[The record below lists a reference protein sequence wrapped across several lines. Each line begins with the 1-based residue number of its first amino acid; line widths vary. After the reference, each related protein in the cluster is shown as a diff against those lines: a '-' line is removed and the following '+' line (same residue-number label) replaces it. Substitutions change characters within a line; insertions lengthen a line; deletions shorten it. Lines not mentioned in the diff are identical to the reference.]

1 MWTLIR
7 LALLLVAGIIIYNY
21 FFGSVEEKEQSKTVI
36 NTAKEAGKAVW
47 SFGKEAF
54 GLLRSEK
61 KKFDAGKYNEAV
73 DNVGN
78 LYDKLRGHAK
88 TIDDNKDL
96 IARLDRLERERRK
109 LETKIDEPS
118 SFDGTEKE
126 RQTEIKSEWEKL
138 LRETEDL
145 VTDMEE
151 RK

>member
-1 MWTLIR
+1 MRFLIR
-7 LALLLVAGIIIYNY
+7 IVLLLVVGVVLYNF
-21 FFGSVEEKEQSKTVI
+21 FFGSPEEKEQSKTVI

-54 GLLRSEK
+54 GLLRKEK
-61 KKFDAGKYNEAV
+61 VKFEDGKYNEAV

-96 IARLDRLERERRK
+96 IARLDRLERERRE
-109 LETKIDEPS
+109 LETKIDQPS
-118 SFDGTEKE
+118 SFEGSEKA
-126 RQTEIKSEWEKL
+126 RQTEVKRDWEQL
-138 LRETEDL
+138 MRETESL
-145 VTDMEE
+145 VKDMEE

>member
-1 MWTLIR
+1 MKFLIKI
-7 LALLLVAGIIIYNY
+7 ALLLIVGIVAYNY
-21 FFGSVEEKEQSKTVI
+21 FFGTPEEKEQSKKVF

-61 KKFDAGKYNEAV
+61 KKFDEGKYNEAV

-88 TIDDNKDL
+88 TIEDNKDL
-96 IARLDRLERERRK
+96 IARLDRLERERQK
-109 LETKIDEPS
+109 LENTIDQPS
-118 SFDGTEKE
+118 SYEGSEKA
-126 RQTEIKSEWEKL
+126 RQTEIRREWEDL
-138 LRETEDL
+138 MRETEDL
-145 VTDMEE
+145 VADMEK

>member
-1 MWTLIR
+1 MRFLIKV
-7 LALLLVAGIIIYNY
+7 ALLLVAGVVIYNY
-21 FFGSVEEKEQSKTVI
+21 FFGTPEEKEQSKKVI
-36 NTAKEAGKAVW
+36 NTAKDAGKAVW

-88 TIDDNKDL
+88 TIEDNKDL
-96 IARLDRLERERRK
+96 IARLDRLERKRRE
-109 LETKIDEPS
+109 LEGKIDEPAS
-118 SFDGTEKE
+118 YEGTERA
-126 RQTEIKSEWEKL
+126 RQTEIRREWDQL
-138 LRETEDL
+138 MRETEDL
-145 VTDMEE
+145 VQDMEE

>member
-1 MWTLIR
+1 MWTLIK
-7 LALLLVAGIIIYNY
+7 LGLLLVVGIIIYNY
-21 FFGSVEEKEQSKTVI
+21 FFGSVEEREQSKTVI

-54 GLLRSEK
+54 GLLRTEK
-61 KKFDAGKYNEAV
+61 KKFDDGKYEEAV

-96 IARLDRLERERRK
+96 ITRLDRLERERRD
-109 LETKIDEPS
+109 LETKINEPS
-118 SFDGTEKE
+118 SYEGTEKQ
-126 RQTEIKSEWEKL
+126 RQTEIRREWDQL
-138 LRETEDL
+138 MRETENL
-145 VTDMEE
+145 VEEMEE

>member
-21 FFGSVEEKEQSKTVI
+21 FFGSVEEREQSKTVI

-138 LRETEDL
+138 MRETEDL
-145 VTDMEE
+145 VNDMEE

>member
-1 MWTLIR
+1 MWTLIK
-7 LALLLVAGIIIYNY
+7 LGLLLVVGIIIYNY
-21 FFGSVEEKEQSKTVI
+21 FFGSVEEREQSKTVI

-54 GLLRSEK
+54 GLLRTEK
-61 KKFDAGKYNEAV
+61 KKFDDGKYEEAV

-96 IARLDRLERERRK
+96 IARLDRLERERRD
-109 LETKIDEPS
+109 LETKINEPS
-118 SFDGTEKE
+118 SYEGTEKQ
-126 RQTEIKSEWEKL
+126 RQTEIRQEWDQL
-138 LRETEDL
+138 MRETENL
-145 VTDMEE
+145 VEEMEE

>member
-1 MWTLIR
+1 MRFLIR
-7 LALLLVAGIIIYNY
+7 IVILLVVGVVLYNY
-21 FFGSVEEKEQSKTVI
+21 FFGSPEEKEQSKTVI

-54 GLLRSEK
+54 GLLRSER
-61 KKFDAGKYNEAV
+61 KKFDDGKYNEAV

-88 TIDDNKDL
+88 TIEDNKDL

-109 LETKIDEPS
+109 LETKIDQPT
-118 SFDGTEKE
+118 SFEGSEKA

-138 LRETEDL
+138 MRETEDL
-145 VTDMEE
+145 VNDMEE

>member
-1 MWTLIR
+1 MKFLIR
-7 LALLLVAGIIIYNY
+7 IALLLVAGVIIYNY
-21 FFGSVEEKEQSKTVI
+21 FFGTPEEKEQSKKVF

-54 GLLRSEK
+54 SLLRSEK

-96 IARLDRLERERRK
+96 IARLDRLERERQQLEHK
-109 LETKIDEPS
+109 LDQPS
-118 SFDGTEKE
+118 SFEGSEKT
-126 RQTEIKSEWEKL
+126 RQTEIRSDWEKL
-138 LRETEDL
+138 MRETEAL
-145 VTDMEE
+145 VQEMEE